1 MDAKP
6 TVFEIDPRSFQTD
19 VVERSKE
26 VPIVLLFWT
35 QEVAPSVDTKTILE
49 RLAGQYQGKFALGL
63 SDIAGDQSLA
73 QQLRIQGIP
82 SIRVIVDGQLTEQ
95 MEGPQGEA
103 AIKELLDKLTMSNA
117 DLVQD
122 QLGAFLSEGNYDGAL
137 TVLQQALNEEPNNP
151 GLKIEWADILILQ
164 GDLDGARTVIATI
177 SEDTDGYERP
187 TIRLEIAEEAA
198 GMGSLDE
205 AQVAVD
211 SEPSNLEEQYRLSI
225 LLAQATRYEESLDHA
240 MHILQADR
248 EFRDDIGR
256 MTMIRVMT
264 LLPKDSDVVKRYR
277 RRMFNFMH

>member
-49 RLAGQYQGKFALGL
+49 KLAGQYQGKFALGL

-95 MEGPQGEA
+95 MEGPQGET

-164 GDLDGARTVIATI
+164 GDLDGARTVMATI
-177 SEDTDGYERP
+177 SEDVDGYERP

>member
-49 RLAGQYQGKFALGL
+49 KLAGQYQGKFALGL

-103 AIKELLDKLTMSNA
+103 AIKELLDKLTKSNA

-177 SEDTDGYERP
+177 SEDADGYERP

>member
-26 VPIVLLFWT
+26 VPVVLLFWT
-35 QEVAPSVDTKTILE
+35 QEVAPSVDTKAVLE
-49 RLAGQYQGKFALGL
+49 KLSGQYQGKFALGL
-63 SDIAGDQSLA
+63 SDVAGDQSLA

-103 AIKELLDKLTMSNA
+103 PLKELLDKLTMSNA

-122 QLGAFLSEGNYDGAL
+122 QLQLYLSQGNYEGAL
-137 TVLQQALNEEPNNP
+137 GTIKQALDEEPNNP
-151 GLKIEWADILILQ
+151 ALKVEWADILVLQ
-164 GDLDGARTVIATI
+164 GDLEGANTVLATI
-177 SEDTDGYERP
+177 PEDTDDYQRP
-187 TIRLEIAEEAA
+187 KVRLEIAEEAA
-198 GMGSLDE
+198 GMGSLEE
-205 AQVAVD
+205 AQAALEA
-211 SEPSNLEEQYRLSI
+211 EPTNLEEQYRLSI
-225 LLAQATRYEESLDHA
+225 LLAQATRYEESLDYA
-240 MHILQADR
+240 MSILQADR

-264 LLPKDSDVVKRYR
+264 LLPKDSEAAKRYR

>member
-49 RLAGQYQGKFALGL
+49 KLAGQYQGKFALGL

-164 GDLDGARTVIATI
+164 GDLDGARTVMATI
-177 SEDTDGYERP
+177 SEDVDGYERP

-211 SEPSNLEEQYRLSI
+211 TEPSNLEEQYRLSS

>member
-49 RLAGQYQGKFALGL
+49 KLAGQYQGKFALGL

-95 MEGPQGEA
+95 MEGPQGET

-164 GDLDGARTVIATI
+164 GDLDGARTVMATI
-177 SEDTDGYERP
+177 SEDVDGYERP
-187 TIRLEIAEEAA
+187 TIRLEISEEAA

-211 SEPSNLEEQYRLSI
+211 SEPSDLEEQYRLSI

>member
-1 MDAKP
+1 VDAKP

-49 RLAGQYQGKFALGL
+49 KLAGQYQGKFALGL

-95 MEGPQGEA
+95 MEGPQGET

-164 GDLDGARTVIATI
+164 GDLDGARTVMATI
-177 SEDTDGYERP
+177 SEDVDGYERP

-240 MHILQADR
+240 MHILQVDR

>member
-49 RLAGQYQGKFALGL
+49 KLAGQYQGKFALGL

-164 GDLDGARTVIATI
+164 GDLDGARTVMATI
-177 SEDTDGYERP
+177 SEDVDGYERP

>member
-49 RLAGQYQGKFALGL
+49 KLAGQYQGKFALGL

>member
-49 RLAGQYQGKFALGL
+49 KLAGQYQGKFALGL

-82 SIRVIVDGQLTEQ
+82 SIRVIVDGQLAEQ
-95 MEGPQGEA
+95 MEGPQGET

-164 GDLDGARTVIATI
+164 GDLDGARTVMATI
-177 SEDTDGYERP
+177 SEDVDGYERP

>member
-1 MDAKP
+1 VDAKP

-49 RLAGQYQGKFALGL
+49 KLAGQYQGKFALGL

-95 MEGPQGEA
+95 MEGPQGET

-137 TVLQQALNEEPNNP
+137 AVLQQALSEEPNNP

-177 SEDTDGYERP
+177 SEDVDGYERP

>member
-1 MDAKP
+1 VDAKP

-49 RLAGQYQGKFALGL
+49 KLAGQYQGKFALGL

-95 MEGPQGEA
+95 MEGPQGET

-164 GDLDGARTVIATI
+164 GDLDGARTVMATI
-177 SEDTDGYERP
+177 SEDVDGYERP

>member
-49 RLAGQYQGKFALGL
+49 KLAGQYQGKFALGL

-256 MTMIRVMT
+256 MTMIRLMT

>member
-49 RLAGQYQGKFALGL
+49 KLAGQYQGKFALGL

-95 MEGPQGEA
+95 MEGPQGET

-177 SEDTDGYERP
+177 SEDVDGYERP
-187 TIRLEIAEEAA
+187 KIRLEIAEEAA

-240 MHILQADR
+240 MHILQVDR

>member
-49 RLAGQYQGKFALGL
+49 KLAGQYQGKFALGL

-95 MEGPQGEA
+95 MEGPQGET
-103 AIKELLDKLTMSNA
+103 AIRELLDKLTMSNA

-164 GDLDGARTVIATI
+164 GDLDGARTVMATI
-177 SEDTDGYERP
+177 SEDVDGYERP

>member
-49 RLAGQYQGKFALGL
+49 KLAGQYQGKFALGL

-95 MEGPQGEA
+95 MEGPQGET

-117 DLVQD
+117 DLVRD
-122 QLGAFLSEGNYDGAL
+122 QLGVFLSEGNYDGAL

-177 SEDTDGYERP
+177 SEDVDGYERP

>member
-49 RLAGQYQGKFALGL
+49 KLAGQYQGKFALGL

-177 SEDTDGYERP
+177 SEDVDGYERP

>member
-49 RLAGQYQGKFALGL
+49 KLAGQYQGKFALGL

-103 AIKELLDKLTMSNA
+103 AIKELLDKLTLSNA

>member
-49 RLAGQYQGKFALGL
+49 KLAGQYQGKFALGL

-95 MEGPQGEA
+95 MEGPQGET

-177 SEDTDGYERP
+177 SEDVDGYERP

>member
-26 VPIVLLFWT
+26 VPVVLLFWT
-35 QEVAPSVDTKTILE
+35 QEVAPSVDTKAVLE
-49 RLAGQYQGKFALGL
+49 KLSGQYQGKFVLGL
-63 SDIAGDQSLA
+63 SDVAGDQSLA

-103 AIKELLDKLTMSNA
+103 PLKELLDKLTMSNA

-122 QLGAFLSEGNYDGAL
+122 QLQLYLSQGNYEGAL
-137 TVLQQALNEEPNNP
+137 GTIKQALDEEPNNP
-151 GLKIEWADILILQ
+151 ALKVEWADILVLQ
-164 GDLDGARTVIATI
+164 GDLEGANTVLATI
-177 SEDTDGYERP
+177 PEDTDDYQRP
-187 TIRLEIAEEAA
+187 KVRLEIAEEAA
-198 GMGSLDE
+198 GMGSLEE
-205 AQVAVD
+205 AQAALEA
-211 SEPSNLEEQYRLSI
+211 EPTNLEEQYRLSI
-225 LLAQATRYEESLDHA
+225 LLAQATRYEESLDYA
-240 MHILQADR
+240 MSILQADR

-264 LLPKDSDVVKRYR
+264 LLPKDSEAAKRYR

>member
-49 RLAGQYQGKFALGL
+49 KLAGQYQGKFALGL

-177 SEDTDGYERP
+177 PEDADGYERP

>member
-49 RLAGQYQGKFALGL
+49 KLAGQYQGKFALGL

-95 MEGPQGEA
+95 MEGPQGET

-164 GDLDGARTVIATI
+164 GDLDGARTVMATI
-177 SEDTDGYERP
+177 SEDVDGYERP

-240 MHILQADR
+240 MHILQVDR

>member
-35 QEVAPSVDTKTILE
+35 QEVAPPVDTKTILE
-49 RLAGQYQGKFALGL
+49 KLAGQYQGKFALGL